1 MPSQIRKRLILNV
14 GQRKEIIRFRNE
26 NPNISYRKMAAFFA
40 EKWNKNVKRGHVE
53 RALEKSEKILAI
65 PKKMNKMERLPT
77 DPEILL
83 YEETYEEFLR

>member
-53 RALEKSEKILAI
+53 RALEIAN
-65 PKKMNKMERLPT
+65 KK
-77 DPEILL
+77 
-83 YEETYEEFLR
+83 